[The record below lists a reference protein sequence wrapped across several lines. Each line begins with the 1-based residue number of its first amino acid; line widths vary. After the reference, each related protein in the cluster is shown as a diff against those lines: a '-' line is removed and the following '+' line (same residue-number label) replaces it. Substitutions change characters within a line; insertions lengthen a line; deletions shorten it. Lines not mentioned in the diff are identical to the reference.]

1 MNRQPSTD
9 VVRASDPVEEVT
21 VQTSDISSKFK
32 FFETYKAPEVKRKT
46 FRITPPRDGQQPKV
60 SREHIFSKIC
70 VHSPLISCN
79 ILIPHKIRRCSG

>member
-32 FFETYKAPEVKRKT
+32 FFETYKAPEVKRKA
-46 FRITPPRDGQQPKV
+46 FRITPPREGQQPKV
-60 SREHIFSKIC
+60 SRKHIFVSKMSAHWRPIFF
-70 VHSPLISCN
+70 
-79 ILIPHKIRRCSG
+79 